1 MYTTS
6 DPRLS
11 RRNFG
16 RFFHAIKIPA
26 IAAAD
31 GRPSGALTM
40 IVYNVANGRDARTMA
55 PFWRSKRKFWLRRHH
70 SGSRNRNARV
80 PIGYD
85 YLAFSATRNSI
96 SVLIVQISGYGPT
109 DNAISK
115 PRTIPSSQ
123 RRSNVDTD
131 SQLG

>member
-1 MYTTS
+1 MLKGLAFVDLSFDVPFGNLRVNLTYCGLSGGLKASLPSGASRYDRSMSTTS

-40 IVYNVANGRDARTMA
+40 IVYNVANGRDARRMA

-70 SGSRNRNARV
+70 
-80 PIGYD
+80 
-85 YLAFSATRNSI
+85 
-96 SVLIVQISGYGPT
+96 
-109 DNAISK
+109 
-115 PRTIPSSQ
+115 
-123 RRSNVDTD
+123 
-131 SQLG
+131 